1 MKGHKA
7 HRKHHAAGGAEHGV
21 KEWEQDLESK
31 PEPRT
36 NAKEIDKEAE
46 ERKHGGHVKHHR
58 AKRKHGG
65 HVHHEHGK
73 HLAHAKH
80 VGHVH
85 GHEGMHHAGRKP
97 RKAGGRAGSNMNPL
111 SSAHKGIHP
120 AAHRDEEND

>member
-7 HRKHHAAGGAEHGV
+7 HRKHHAAGGHTGV
-21 KEWEQDLESK
+21 KEWEQDLKSK
-31 PEPRT
+31 PERRN
-36 NAKEIDKEAE
+36 NAPEVEGEAE
-46 ERKHGGHVKHHR
+46 AKKHGGR

-80 VGHVH
+80 VGHVE
-85 GHEGMHHAGRKP
+85 GHHAEHHAGRKP
-97 RKAGGRAGSNMNPL
+97 RKSGGRAGSNMNPL

-120 AAHRDEEND
+120 KAHHDEEKD